1 MRKKYNVVTKE
12 TVKRLRFVPAK
23 FEVEEEITYVYS
35 CPKCGSMKRPE
46 KEPSLIRGSIATPSL
61 VAGIMNAKYVNGM
74 PLARQE
80 REKEQLKETV
90 AYQAMSRIGILYKI
104 EEMIHD
110 KTPEEKYEERQKQS
124 RPVMDAL
131 FEWLRT
137 MEDSVDRS
145 SLIGDA
151 ILYTLNQEVYLRRYL
166 ENGHLS
172 IDNNSAERALK
183 NFAVGR
189 RNWLFAKSVR
199 GADASALVYSITETA
214 LLNHLKP
221 YAYLTYILDELRKMG
236 AFPKEEEL
244 KKLLPWSE
252 DLPEYCRTKLKNN
265 TKPSD
270 RESGR
275 QPGTVSDGFYKM
287 SIYG

>member
-1 MRKKYNVVTKE
+1 
-12 TVKRLRFVPAK
+12 
-23 FEVEEEITYVYS
+23 
-35 CPKCGSMKRPE
+35 
-46 KEPSLIRGSIATPSL
+46 
-61 VAGIMNAKYVNGM
+61 
-74 PLARQE
+74 
-80 REKEQLKETV
+80 
-90 AYQAMSRIGILYKI
+90 
-104 EEMIHD
+104 
-110 KTPEEKYEERQKQS
+110 
-124 RPVMDAL
+124 
-131 FEWLRT
+131 

-166 ENGHLS
+166 EDGHLS

-183 NFAVGR
+183 KTLQWDAATGC
-189 RNWLFAKSVR
+189 LPKCG

-252 DLPEYCRTKLKNN
+252 DLPEYCRTKLK
-265 TKPSD
+265 K
-270 RESGR
+270 
-275 QPGTVSDGFYKM
+275 
-287 SIYG
+287 